1 MNMLDRAALRQGGA
15 VALVFAVP
23 FSVAA
28 RLLADMDPPSP
39 WRYPA
44 LLAALAGFVVG
55 AGIAAWVQ
63 GTGYPMVHG
72 MVCAAGTYLLAQT
85 VFVVVKLVRSG
96 DVNWFGV
103 FFNFTITLFAGV
115 IGGALGSALQ
125 KRGFAPGQRRSS

>member
-1 MNMLDRAALRQGGA
+1 MNVLDRMALRQGGA
-15 VALVFAVP
+15 IALVFAVP
-23 FSVAA
+23 FSLAA

-72 MVCAAGTYLLAQT
+72 MVCAAGTYLLAQA
-85 VFVVVKLVRSG
+85 VFVTIKLVRG
-96 DVNWFGV
+96 GEINWFGV
-103 FFNFTITLFAGV
+103 FFNFTIALVAGV

>member
-1 MNMLDRAALRQGGA
+1 MNVLDRMALRQGGA
-15 VALVFAVP
+15 IALVFAVP
-23 FSVAA
+23 FSLAA

-55 AGIAAWVQ
+55 GGVAAWVQ
-63 GTGYPMVHG
+63 RTGYPMVHG

-85 VFVVVKLVRSG
+85 VFVVVKLVRGG
-96 DVNWFGV
+96 DINWFGV

-125 KRGFAPGQRRSS
+125 KRGFAPGRRRPS